1 MLLCR
6 YRFPFFGSF
15 SHFLQDTA
23 AVDGGSNGSLSL
35 SLDSDRIHANVRL
48 RRDLMALLQSA
59 VDHDL
64 ARGNLRVFPTAAVQS
79 LGSGGGEMEY
89 NRCGGGFRCGGS
101 GGETPAA
108 APAVSPCGVCGTRQ
122 VLMSTL
128 PSDARLYVAEAVRCL
143 GDPAGLDPAGGSS
156 GTGAASYRPSPLQLC
171 EVAHPRLGDLRKL
184 LVQELQLLQI
194 LVGGAE
200 QMPESNAGTSPSALL
215 PDDRSAA
222 AVMEDVGRLNELSP
236 LLAAIFHDLVL
247 PLDAL
252 PACVLRCPFVIEI
265 FSAVAEVFE
274 AFVEAAC
281 RAAARVAVLSQDV
294 ATGTSAPS
302 GSNAADISSVGS
314 SFARLPLLRSTAQL
328 NDLLSAR
335 CQAVVT
341 DFLRFFSRSHV
352 VQICARAR
360 LGENG
365 RGYRP
370 MPAYSILS
378 SWEDCELHQFWCR
391 SIVLFAAVPRWCRLS
406 PCTFASAAESGD
418 PGARK
423 ASKQVQGDGDIL
435 LWPSFVKAC
444 YEFALAHADVLH
456 RVLPVITNKHRGADN
471 HYDYT
476 MSLRT
481 FAEVDATLA
490 LFYELFSRE
499 HLRSWSLKL
508 KGSTY
513 ETLEA
518 YQATVLA
525 STFEAIHCLVAFLR
539 DPKMRWLKS
548 RAYNKHE
555 RRSLIKNKI
564 LKEWKFLRYYLA
576 IIVQLFPSINTNA
589 GDGGGSEDA
598 FGLLGSGG
606 AATGGSGGGASAG
619 NAGSGKK
626 RAANSFDKIVID
638 AIYRA
643 LAKLL
648 SIVCPELDLLDASNK
663 QGSVSVD
670 EDSMTVFFR
679 HVKCG
684 NNLPLA
690 QIVGPQQSSST
701 SRFQRSASSKKSS
714 ARWPRDDANNRYV
727 IDFFAPACRSAG
739 VHPSHVDA
747 SLYFASC
754 TSPFLTHLAELNKQ
768 AQAN

>member
-1 MLLCR
+1 
-6 YRFPFFGSF
+6 
-15 SHFLQDTA
+15 
-23 AVDGGSNGSLSL
+23 
-35 SLDSDRIHANVRL
+35 
-48 RRDLMALLQSA
+48 MALLQSA

-64 ARGNLRVFPTAAVQS
+64 ARGVLRVFPTAAVQS
-79 LGSGGGEMEY
+79 LGSGGGELEY

-143 GDPAGLDPAGGSS
+143 GDPAGLDPDGGSS

-194 LVGGAE
+194 LVAGAE
-200 QMPESNAGTSPSALL
+200 QMPESNAGASPSALL

-236 LLAAIFHDLVL
+236 LLAAIFHDLIL

-252 PACVLRCPFVIEI
+252 PACVLRCPFVVEM

-281 RAAARVAVLSQDV
+281 RAAARVAVLSQDA
-294 ATGTSAPS
+294 ATGTSTAS
-302 GSNAADISSVGS
+302 GPHASGASNGGS

-370 MPAYSILS
+370 MPTYSILS

-471 HYDYT
+471 NYDYT

-589 GDGGGSEDA
+589 GGGGGGGGGEDA

-606 AATGGSGGGASAG
+606 GASSAAAGSGFGGGGGSAG

-626 RAANSFDKIVID
+626 RAANSFDKIIID

-648 SIVCPELDLLDASNK
+648 SIVCPELDLLDASNQ

-690 QIVGPQQSSST
+690 QIVGHPQQQST
-701 SRFQRSASSKKSS
+701 TSASRFKQRSASSKKSG
-714 ARWPRDDANNRYV
+714 ARWRRDDASNRCV
-727 IDFFAPACRSAG
+727 IVFFFSFFLSLRLNVLICTQAGRRASVARFFGNWEPFPCSTRLSARNVVSHLPALT
-739 VHPSHVDA
+739 D
-747 SLYFASC
+747 
-754 TSPFLTHLAELNKQ
+754 SPG
-768 AQAN
+768 